1 MSTSNPYAAKTTD
14 ENAEVASSDTEEA
27 KALEVPAGSVS
38 EVLAWVGEDQE
49 RAAAALEAE
58 KTGHARKTLVAK
70 LEELTTDDA
79 KR

>member
-1 MSTSNPYAAKTTD
+1 MSTSNPYAAKTAD
-14 ENAEVASSDTEEA
+14 ENAEIASSDTQEPE
-27 KALEVPAGSVS
+27 ALEVPAGSVS

-58 KTGHARKTLVAK
+58 KAGHARKTLVAK
-70 LEELTTDDA
+70 LEELTADD